1 MSPNSKPGRD
11 GWWALQESGWNK
23 FDSLLYYAGLKRSGA
38 NLHLGTVSHGCIT
51 VDVSAADQYYG
62 LTDLLE
68 KEAGSNWLNVTR

>member
-1 MSPNSKPGRD
+1 M
-11 GWWALQESGWNK
+11 
-23 FDSLLYYAGLKRSGA
+23 DSLLYYAGLKRSGA

-51 VDVSAADQYYG
+51 VNPSAADQYYD